1 MKKKTKN
8 SKWSAEVK
16 TLLVSLEQEIN
27 FASKNNSIA
36 EVALYINNKK
46 EFYDQLKE
54 IDTLLVAWLI
64 DLVYWERVYKN

>member
-16 TLLVSLEQEIN
+16 ILLVSLEQEIN

-46 EFYDQLKE
+46 EFYDPLKE